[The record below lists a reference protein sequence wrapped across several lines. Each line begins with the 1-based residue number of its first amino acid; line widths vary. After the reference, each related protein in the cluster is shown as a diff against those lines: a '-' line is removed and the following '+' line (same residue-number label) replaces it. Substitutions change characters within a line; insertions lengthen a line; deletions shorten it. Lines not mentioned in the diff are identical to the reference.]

1 MSGTPDI
8 MANSAPT
15 SMICTCGLER
25 CQENDMG
32 TVRGVVV
39 RIRVIID
46 LKGDYV
52 DSDWVGGWD

>member
-1 MSGTPDI
+1 